1 MNQKSNKGQF
11 SFSKDERITN
21 KKVIQKLFESGK
33 KISLPPFIVKYLY
46 DKKELKNKVLISVSK
61 SKINSSVKR
70 NLLKR
75 RIRESYR
82 LNKNIINRMGYSFA
96 IVYSSSKILK
106 YDELNKNLI
115 DLLNKINQDE
125 ER

>member
-46 DKKELKNKVLISVSK
+46 DKKKLKNKVLISVSK

>member
-1 MNQKSNKGQF
+1 MS
-11 SFSKDERITN
+11 
-21 KKVIQKLFESGK
+21 
-33 KISLPPFIVKYLY
+33 PFIVKYFY
-46 DKKELKNKVLISVSK
+46 DRKEVKNKVLISVSK
-61 SKINSSVKR
+61 SKIKSSVKR

-75 RIRESYR
+75 RIKESYR

-96 IVYSSSKILK
+96 FVYSSSKILK

-125 ER
+125 ES

>member
-33 KISLPPFIVKYLY
+33 KVSLSPFIIKYFY
-46 DKKELKNKVLISVSK
+46 DKKEVKNKVLISVSK
-61 SKINSSVKR
+61 SKIKSSVKR

-75 RIRESYR
+75 RIKESYR
-82 LNKNIINRMGYSFA
+82 LNKNIIKGFGYSFA
-96 IVYSSSKILK
+96 FIYSSTKILN
-106 YDELNKNLI
+106 YNEINKSLI
-115 DLLNKINQDE
+115 KLLKKINLDGE
-125 ER
+125 

>member
-33 KISLPPFIVKYLY
+33 KISLPPFIVKYFY
-46 DKKELKNKVLISVSK
+46 DKKEVKNKVLISVSK

-75 RIRESYR
+75 RIRESFR

>member
-21 KKVIQKLFESGK
+21 KKIIQKLFESGK
-33 KISLPPFIVKYLY
+33 KISLPPFIVKYFY
-46 DKKELKNKVLISVSK
+46 DKKEVKNKVLISVSK

>member
-46 DKKELKNKVLISVSK
+46 DKKEVKNKVLISVSK